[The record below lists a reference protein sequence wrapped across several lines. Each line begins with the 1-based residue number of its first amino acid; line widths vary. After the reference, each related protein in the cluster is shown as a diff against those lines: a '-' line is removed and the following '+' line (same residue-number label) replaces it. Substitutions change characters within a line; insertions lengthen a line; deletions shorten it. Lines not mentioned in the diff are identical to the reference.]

1 MPFSVGWKTIFMK
14 RPRILE
20 DAAATI
26 EPESLE
32 NAKAA
37 ILSRCEEYLAVL
49 ERMDAALELKAHT
62 ADDERRFARA
72 LAMYQ
77 LAYLP
82 TRPETC
88 PFCVQHS
95 GGERCEGCGYALTHG
110 GRCDADTSSF
120 GRFIESAHE
129 LAGLIYLVQG
139 DAVFEAGRGRR
150 LLRRSIEASLT
161 ATRDLMKDLP
171 DASAFRLMEI
181 KAEYIVSILGL
192 IPVELIDPRAED
204 KRAEV
209 VERAGRYW

>member
-1 MPFSVGWKTIFMK
+1 MK
-14 RPRILE
+14 RPRLLE

-26 EPESLE
+26 EPGSLE
-32 NAKAA
+32 KAKAA

-49 ERMDAALELKAHT
+49 ERMGEALELKVHT
-62 ADDERRFARA
+62 ADDERRFAKA

-120 GRFIESAHE
+120 GRLIESAHE
-129 LAGLIYLVQG
+129 LAGLIYLIAG
-139 DAVFEAGRGRR
+139 DAVFGACRGRR
-150 LLRRSIEASLT
+150 LLRRSIQASRT

-192 IPVELIDPRAED
+192 IPVELIDPSVKE